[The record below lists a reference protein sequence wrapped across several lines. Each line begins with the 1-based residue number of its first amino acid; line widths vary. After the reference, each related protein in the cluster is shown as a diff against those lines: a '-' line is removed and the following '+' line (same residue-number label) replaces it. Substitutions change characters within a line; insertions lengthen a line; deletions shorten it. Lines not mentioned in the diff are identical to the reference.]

1 MSWRQLH
8 RWLGLVAGSVALVLA
23 ISGTILAS
31 DPLRDAWSAAPAQA
45 DLPVSV
51 LAQRVAATVPGVEEI
66 RRLPSGEIVVYAFD
80 GGVWV
85 VMGGHE
91 YDQQVATA
99 VVGSALDGIRAA
111 NP

>member
-45 DLPVSV
+45 DLPV
-51 LAQRVAATVPGVEEI
+51 
-66 RRLPSGEIVVYAFD
+66 
-80 GGVWV
+80 
-85 VMGGHE
+85 
-91 YDQQVATA
+91 
-99 VVGSALDGIRAA
+99 
-111 NP
+111 